1 MRKRGKKTLM
11 ESATELAESV
21 RPALESAMETAVE
34 TAKDT
39 VEKAG
44 PILADGRKMAQE
56 KAGPILADGKKKAK
70 DKAGPLL
77 ADGKEKAHRGRRR
90 AAAKL
95 VALKEAEASEKLAAF
110 KAAEPKKEKG
120 SKLKKLVLLSGLAA
134 IGSVV
139 FKKLRGAPSTSNW
152 QSSYTPQPAPRHTPT
167 HSTKAEATAE
177 TPDPVH
183 AEPAAPADDAGAAS
197 PDEALADRAA
207 EPHPDTTPDDPA
219 EVVELRAVEDTAA
232 SEAPGDAPA
241 ASQGGSRKKG

>member
-44 PILADGRKMAQE
+44 PILADGRKLAQE
-56 KAGPILADGKKKAK
+56 KAGPILADGKKKAQ
-70 DKAGPLL
+70 
-77 ADGKEKAHRGRRR
+77 EKAHRGRRR

-110 KAAEPKKEKG
+110 KAAEPPKEKG
-120 SKLKKLVLLSGLAA
+120 SKLKKLVLLSGLMAV
-134 IGSVV
+134 GSVV
-139 FKKLRGAPSTSNW
+139 FKRLRGAPSKSNW

-167 HSTKAEATAE
+167 HSTKAEAPAE

-183 AEPAAPADDAGAAS
+183 AEPAAAADDAGAAS
-197 PDEALADRAA
+197 PDEALADQASAGHGGLNVVYRRADG
-207 EPHPDTTPDDPA
+207 HIGWIDPKPGVGA
-219 EVVELRAVEDTAA
+219 PSVVNGARE
-232 SEAPGDAPA
+232 
-241 ASQGGSRKKG
+241 

>member
-1 MRKRGKKTLM
+1 MKKRGKKTLM

-21 RPALESAMETAVE
+21 RPAIESAMETAVE

-39 VEKAG
+39 VDKA
-44 PILADGRKMAQE
+44 A
-56 KAGPILADGKKKAK
+56 PILADGKKKA
-70 DKAGPLL
+70 APML
-77 ADGKEKAHRGRRR
+77 ADGKKVAREKAHRGRRR

-95 VALKEAEASEKLAAF
+95 AALKEAEASAKLAAF

-139 FKKLRGAPSTSNW
+139 FKRLRGASSKSNW
-152 QSSYTPQPAPRHTPT
+152 QSSYTPQPAPRQTPA
-167 HSTKAEATAE
+167 HAATAE
-177 TPDPVH
+177 SPVKTADPVH

-197 PDEALADRAA
+197 PGEALSDRAT

-232 SEAPGDAPA
+232 SEAPGEAPA
-241 ASQGGSRKKG
+241 ASQGGSRKKS

>member
-1 MRKRGKKTLM
+1 MKKRGKKTLM

-44 PILADGRKMAQE
+44 PILADGRKMGQE
-56 KAGPILADGKKKAK
+56 KAGPI
-70 DKAGPLL
+70 L

-95 VALKEAEASEKLAAF
+95 VALKEAEASGKLAAF
-110 KAAEPKKEKG
+110 KAAEPEKEKG
-120 SKLKKLVLLSGLAA
+120 SKLKKLVLFSGLMA

-139 FKKLRGAPSTSNW
+139 FKRLRGAPSKSNW

-167 HSTKAEATAE
+167 HSAGAE
-177 TPDPVH
+177 TPVETADPVH
-183 AEPAAPADDAGAAS
+183 TEPAAASDDAGAAS
-197 PDEALADRAA
+197 PDEALADRAT
-207 EPHPDTTPDDPA
+207 EPHPDTTPEDPA

-232 SEAPGDAPA
+232 SEAPGEAPA
-241 ASQGGSRKKG
+241 ASQAGSRKKS